1 MRLPDDFVPTV
12 NDGEVEEFYR
22 MPMEQ
27 VLQIVSKTDGDTYK
41 DNCNLVVLDFMMR
54 HGYITPEVPGYLDI
68 LSGVRRADLS

>member
-1 MRLPDDFVPTV
+1 
-12 NDGEVEEFYR
+12 